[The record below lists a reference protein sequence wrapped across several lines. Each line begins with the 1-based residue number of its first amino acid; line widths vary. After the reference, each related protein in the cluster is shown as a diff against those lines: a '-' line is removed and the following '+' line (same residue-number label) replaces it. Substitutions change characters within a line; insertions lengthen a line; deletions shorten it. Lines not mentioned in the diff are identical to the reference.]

1 MKSTNGFTNL
11 PTITQSKNSPE
22 VKEATFQF
30 NGLSKQSIA
39 NISGGNDNVKTL
51 LDENSN
57 TQSIT
62 TMIGIGNNAVNN
74 GTRTIVPH
82 LSTGFNDPKMN
93 RAIFAAAHHSDRK
106 S

>member
-1 MKSTNGFTNL
+1 MKSTHGFTNL
-11 PTITQSKNSPE
+11 PTITQGKSSPE

-39 NISGGNDNVKTL
+39 NISGGNDNAKTL

-62 TMIGIGNNAVNN
+62 TMIGIGNNVNA
-74 GTRTIVPH
+74 RTIVPQ
-82 LSTGFNDPKMN
+82 LSTGFNDPKIN
-93 RAIFAAAHHSDRK
+93 RAIM
-106 S
+106 